1 MEQNLTNG
9 NTTVY
14 NISITKIVKNPLNE
28 VYKVENIDELKKSIE
43 QYGLKQ
49 PLVVIKVSEDKFM
62 IIAGHRRFGA
72 IQWIYSEGKTIEF
85 AGKQLSNLVPCIF
98 DDAEKFKDEDS
109 AFFELTS
116 SNNYRKLSA
125 EEMKSLINKAN
136 DIYEKNKINGIIPS
150 GAKRDWIAK
159 KIGLSARTVDKYLK
173 TDDETVEDIKDTKIK
188 KATSINKKLESFY
201 EYIEDIKVDEYGK
214 TDRKSINNELKIIID
229 ICKSKLK

>member
-1 MEQNLTNG
+1 MEENIKYGSSTI
-9 NTTVY
+9 Y
-14 NISITKIVKNPLNE
+14 NIGITNIITNPLNE
-28 VYKVENIDELKKSIE
+28 VYKVENIEELAKSIE
-43 QYGLKQ
+43 EFGLKQ
-49 PLVVIKVSEDKFM
+49 PLSVIRKDDKYM
-62 IIAGHRRFGA
+62 IIAGHRRYAA
-72 IQWIYSEGKTIEF
+72 IQSIFAKGKKIEF
-85 AGKQLSNLVPCIF
+85 AGKELSNLIPCIF

-125 EEMKSLINKAN
+125 EEMKSLISKAN
-136 DIYEKNKINGIIPS
+136 DIYEKNKINGIVPA

-201 EYIEDIKVDEYGK
+201 EYIEDIQVDEYGK
-214 TDRKSINNELKIIID
+214 SDRESINKEFKKIID
-229 ICKSKLK
+229 LCKNKMK